1 MIEEPIYKKGNPL
14 RGGEPDPNNQQDH
27 TVRAVG
33 AAGGFEGGVFERF
46 VKTPKVV
53 LLTDKTASKVK
64 HDRRR
69 VARFRGI

>member
-33 AAGGFEGGVFERF
+33 AAGGFEGGC
-46 VKTPKVV
+46 
-53 LLTDKTASKVK
+53 LSGSL
-64 HDRRR
+64 RRLR
-69 VARFRGI
+69 LCY